1 MAGVS
6 SEEFRHACGRF
17 ATGVCIASVVDRAGT
32 PHGLTV
38 SSFTSVSLEPPLI
51 LICLGHAVTNVD
63 DFRAAAYFGLSI
75 LRDDHQRISDRFAQK
90 GHDRFDGIEWHSG
103 DTGVPLITRAIATI
117 ECATYQRVT
126 SGDHDIFIGEV
137 IRTCVNE
144 GSPLVYYASRYR
156 KLAGD

>member
-6 SEEFRHACGRF
+6 SEEFRRACGRF

-38 SSFTSVSLEPPLI
+38 SSFTSVSLEPRLI

-63 DFRAAAYFGLSI
+63 DFRAASYFGLSI
-75 LRDDHQRISDRFAQK
+75 LRDADQRISDRFAQK

-117 ECATYQRVT
+117 ECAIYQRVT
-126 SGDHDIFIGEV
+126 TGDHDIFIGEV
-137 IRTCVNE
+137 VRACINE
-144 GSPLVYYASRYR
+144 GAPLIYYGSRYR